1 MKKVSPLMGPEQVAE
16 YSYADPSSKYTLSM
30 FGHSRPAVTA
40 KHPPKP
46 APRASLNCRGMIHD
60 NPE

>member
-1 MKKVSPLMGPEQVAE
+1 MKKAHLLMGPEQVAE
-16 YSYADPSSKYTLSM
+16 YSYAGSSSKYTLSM

-40 KHPPKP
+40 RQPPKP
-46 APRASLNCRGMIHD
+46 APRASLNCQGMIHD